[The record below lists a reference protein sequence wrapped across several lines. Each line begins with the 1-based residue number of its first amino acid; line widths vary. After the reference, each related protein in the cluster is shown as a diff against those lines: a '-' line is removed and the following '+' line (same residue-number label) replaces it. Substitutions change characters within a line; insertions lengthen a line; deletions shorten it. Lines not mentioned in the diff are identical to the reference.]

1 LALIETEARI
11 ILNQGINQGKIL
23 GMDEANKK
31 TAARMLKTGK
41 FTIEEVAEYCE
52 LTIAEVEQ
60 LAENL

>member
-1 LALIETEARI
+1 MGGALIETEARI
-11 ILNQGINQGKIL
+11 ILNQGMN
-23 GMDEANKK
+23 EARKK

-60 LAENL
+60 IAENL